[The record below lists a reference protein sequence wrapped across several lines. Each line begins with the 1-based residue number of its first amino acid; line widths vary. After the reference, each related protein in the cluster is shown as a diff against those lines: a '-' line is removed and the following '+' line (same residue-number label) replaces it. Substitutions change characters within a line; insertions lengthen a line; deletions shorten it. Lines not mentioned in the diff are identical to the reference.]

1 MPSRTDRYD
10 PLLSVIDYLRLLHTA
25 DDVEAVLQ
33 ATTET
38 ACAAT
43 GSTRGLA
50 GLCDG
55 SRVTSTGWY
64 DIDDG

>member
-1 MPSRTDRYD
+1 MPSRPDRYD
-10 PLLSVIDYLRLLHTA
+10 PLLSVVDCLRLVHAA

-43 GSTRGLA
+43 GSTRGLGRA
-50 GLCDG
+50 MRRFPRDQRRL
-55 SRVTSTGWY
+55 V
-64 DIDDG
+64 